1 MNFVKNLNEKTM
13 KRYIYTLLILA
24 ITAGT
29 ASAQM
34 KPGVQ
39 AGINFQN
46 LNGKNVSGDKLQ
58 NGLMLGYHAGV
69 NLLIPI
75 SPEIY
80 FQPGLS
86 FYTKGAVL
94 KSFIP
99 TNPRVRLNYLELPL
113 NLLYRGQL
121 GDNFVLL
128 GFGPY
133 IGYAISGKI
142 IAGSTKESITFRNS
156 LDASTPGGVTYM
168 RAFDAGANIFAGYE
182 LASGIYAT
190 IDAGLGLVNINPSD
204 TRVTNDKSTLKN
216 TGFGISVGYRF

>member
-1 MNFVKNLNEKTM
+1 M
-13 KRYIYTLLILA
+13 KRYIYSLFIMA
-24 ITAGT
+24 ITAV
-29 ASAQM
+29 AANAQI
-34 KPGVQ
+34 KPSVQ

-46 LNGKNVSGDKLQ
+46 LNGKNVSGDKLE
-58 NGLMLGYHAGV
+58 NGLMFGYHAGV
-69 NLLIPI
+69 NFLIPI

-86 FYTKGAVL
+86 FYTKGAIE

-99 TNPRVRLNYLELPL
+99 TNPKVRLNYLEVPL

-142 IAGSTKESITFRNS
+142 ISGSTKESITFRNS
-156 LDASTPGGVTYM
+156 LDANTPGGVTYI

-182 LASGIYAT
+182 LAGGIYVT
-190 IDAGLGLVNINPSD
+190 IDASLGLLNINPSD
-204 TRVTNDKSTLKN
+204 SRIANDKSTLKN
-216 TGFGISVGYRF
+216 TGFGISLGYRF